1 MDGTAHSILHSTS
14 LSLPYSLTLDYDT
27 QVLYWADYAL
37 NKIER
42 SNADGS
48 NRRLVTT
55 SLVYDP
61 YSITFFNER
70 LYWTDFAYNRILT
83 FPTTSSSSAT
93 TTYLSASLGDM
104 PGIQVLA
111 KERQPEGHYFNNFL
125 ASQFSI
131 VYINMYVLLTTVTN
145 PCGSRNCSHFCLLS
159 STSAARYQCGCPDR
173 MVLINGTNCG
183 REYINTENEGSTVTH
198 GL

>member
-70 LYWTDFAYNRILT
+70 LYWTDFSSNRILS

-125 ASQFSI
+125 ASQFSM
-131 VYINMYVLLTTVTN
+131 VCMYKYVCFIDYSDKPLWFKELQSLLLIELN
-145 PCGSRNCSHFCLLS
+145 IS
-159 STSAARYQCGCPDR
+159 STIPMWLSR
-173 MVLINGTNCG
+173 
-183 REYINTENEGSTVTH
+183 
-198 GL
+198 